1 MSNGAILR
9 ESKKA
14 CVQVYVGEN
23 LKGFLQIST
32 IFGSLKVKIDPQN
45 PLNLLYFTGR
55 FKGGNGSILSL
66 DDSKMVE
73 TWRKPS
79 KFSPA

>member
-32 IFGSLKVKIDPQN
+32 IFGSLKVKIDLQN
-45 PLNLLYFTGR
+45 PLILLYFTGR
-55 FKGGNGSILSL
+55 FKGGNWSVLSL
-66 DDSKMVE
+66 DDSKVVE
-73 TWRKPS
+73 TWRKPF
-79 KFSPA
+79 KFSPT